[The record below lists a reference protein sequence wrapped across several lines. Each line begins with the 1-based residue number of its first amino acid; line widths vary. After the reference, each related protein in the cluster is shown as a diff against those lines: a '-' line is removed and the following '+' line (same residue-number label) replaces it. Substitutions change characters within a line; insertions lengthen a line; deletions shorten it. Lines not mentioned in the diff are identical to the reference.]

1 MSVSVLAATMPA
13 PLVRHLRSWAGA
25 VPSRPG
31 VAVIANPRVARGG
44 WDGRPELLTGL
55 VDPTGNCVVSLPP
68 DAAYAATTLL
78 GDDGPLDVLPA
89 LLGMPD
95 RTVERRVYRWT
106 TAAPALPRIGQ
117 WLPAA
122 HPDVPEWLRPFGGDV
137 LVAVDARGQHLAG
150 VGIKRHDNLVHELSV
165 GTVPEARG
173 QGLARLLVAQAAAG
187 LLARGVVPT
196 YLHLPDNEP
205 SARVAA
211 AAGFADRGWN
221 SLALNG
227 S

>member
-1 MSVSVLAATMPA
+1 MTVTLLSATMPV

-25 VPSRPG
+25 VPTRPG
-31 VAVIANPRVARGG
+31 LAVIANPRVARPG

-55 VDPTGNCVVSLPP
+55 VDSAGRSVVSLPP
-68 DAAYAATTLL
+68 DAAYTAMTLL
-78 GDDGPLDVLPA
+78 GTDGPLDVLPA

-106 TAAPALPRIGQ
+106 TAPNEMPRIGE
-117 WLPAA
+117 WLPAT
-122 HPDVPEWLRPFGGDV
+122 HRDVPEWLRPFGGDV
-137 LVAVDARGQHLAG
+137 LVTTDARGRNLAG
-150 VGIKRHDNLVHELSV
+150 VGIKRHDHLVHELSV

-173 QGLARLLVAQAAAG
+173 RGLARLLVAQAAAT
-187 LLARGVVPT
+187 LLSRGVVPT
-196 YLHLPDNEP
+196 YLHLPDNEA
-205 SARVAA
+205 SARVAT
-211 AAGFADRGWN
+211 AAGFPDRGWD

>member
-1 MSVSVLAATMPA
+1 MTVTLLSATMPV
-13 PLVRHLRSWAGA
+13 PLARHLRSWAGA
-25 VPSRPG
+25 VPTRSG
-31 VAVIANPRVARGG
+31 LVVIANPRVERAG

-55 VDPTGNCVVSLPP
+55 VDPAGRCVVSLPP

-78 GDDGPLDVLPA
+78 GTDGPVDVLPA
-89 LLGMPD
+89 LLGMPE

-106 TAAPALPRIGQ
+106 TAPAELPRIGH
-117 WLPAA
+117 WLPAT

-137 LVAVDARGQHLAG
+137 LVATDARGTHLAG
-150 VGIKRHDNLVHELSV
+150 VGIKRHDHLVHELSV

-173 QGLARLLVAQAAAG
+173 RGLARLLVAQAAAS
-187 LLARGVVPT
+187 LLSRGIVPT
-196 YLHLPDNEP
+196 YLHLPDNDA
-205 SARVAA
+205 SARVAT
-211 AAGFADRGWN
+211 AAGFPDRGWN